1 MKVFENPK
9 LVVIEEKE
17 LEDSVIGQIIEEFN
31 ESVNPKLLENTIK
44 ENVSI
49 KFAKNFKVESNA
61 EENLG
66 IISKKSEQELVKKL
80 VLN

>member
-9 LVVIEEKE
+9 LVVIEEKK

-31 ESVNPKLLENTIK
+31 ESVNPKLLENTIRK
-44 ENVSI
+44 NVSI

>member
-17 LEDSVIGQIIEEFN
+17 LEDSVIEQIIEEFN
-31 ESVNPKLLENTIK
+31 ESINPKLLENTIR
-44 ENVSI
+44 ENASI
-49 KFAKNFKVESNA
+49 KFTKDFKTESNA

-66 IISKKSEQELVKKL
+66 TINKKGEQELVKKL
-80 VLN
+80 ILS

>member
-1 MKVFENPK
+1 MKVFKNPK

-17 LEDSVIGQIIEEFN
+17 LEDSVIEQIIEEFN
-31 ESVNPKLLENTIK
+31 ESINPKLLENTIR
-44 ENVSI
+44 ENASI

>member
-31 ESVNPKLLENTIK
+31 ESVNPKLLENTIRK
-44 ENVSI
+44 NVSI

>member
-31 ESVNPKLLENTIK
+31 ESVNPKLLENTIR

>member
-1 MKVFENPK
+1 MKVFENLK

-31 ESVNPKLLENTIK
+31 ESVNPKLLENTIRK
-44 ENVSI
+44 NVSI
-49 KFAKNFKVESNA
+49 KFAKNFKVESNV

>member
-17 LEDSVIGQIIEEFN
+17 LEDSVIEQIIEEFN
-31 ESVNPKLLENTIK
+31 ESINSKLLENTIR
-44 ENVSI
+44 ENASI
-49 KFAKNFKVESNA
+49 KFAKDFKTESNA

-66 IISKKSEQELVKKL
+66 TINKKDEQELVKKL
-80 VLN
+80 ILN